1 MPEPVVLVHGLWM
14 PAAAMTVLAARLS
27 RAGYAPRR
35 FAYAGRRSLE
45 DNVERLAR
53 FARTLPAPAHFIGHS
68 LGGVLVLETL
78 NRHRGLPARSALLL
92 GAPASGCLA
101 GRRLGRVRMGRW
113 MMGAC
118 GTLWESRRA
127 VWTRPEPLGVI
138 AGTLPLGLGR
148 ILGRLPERNDG
159 VVCLSETEVAGMT
172 DRTLVATGHSTLI
185 FSARVAALAGRFLA
199 VGRFA

>member
-14 PAAAMTVLAARLS
+14 PASAMMVLAARLA
-27 RAGYAPRR
+27 RAGYAPQR
-35 FAYAGRRSLE
+35 FAYAGRQSFE

-53 FARTLPAPAHFIGHS
+53 FVRHLPAPAHFIGHS

-78 NRHRGLPARSALLL
+78 NRHPELPARSALLL
-92 GAPASGCLA
+92 GAPVAGCLA
-101 GRRLGRVRMGRW
+101 GRRFGRVRMGRW

-118 GTLWESRRA
+118 EALWESRRA
-127 VWTRPEPLGVI
+127 AWQRSEPLGVI

-148 ILGRLPERNDG
+148 VVGRLPERNDG

-172 DRTLVATGHSTLI
+172 DRTLVATGHSALI

-199 VGRFA
+199 AGRFA